1 MVYYRAIPMNHNTE
15 IIMKQHTLGWLN
27 GLVGVAIFSG
37 SLPATRVAVQELSP
51 LFVTSARACLAALL
65 GGLLLWLLKQHRPQ
79 AAHMPALLLVSVGVV
94 LGFPLL
100 TAWALQYASS
110 AHAIVFVG
118 LLPLCTALFAVWRG
132 GERPSWL
139 FWLFALLGAGS
150 VASYALINSDGA
162 PWYSDALMFAAIVV
176 CGMGY
181 AEGAKLSRELGGWQ
195 VISWAL
201 LLSVPVMLPLVL
213 WAWPAQIS
221 NIHAPAWWS
230 LAYVSLFSMLIGF
243 VFWYKGLAQG
253 GIAAVGQLQLLQP
266 FMGLALAAVLL
277 NEPVNVAMVLVTVVA
292 VMCVAGAKKFAV

>member
-1 MVYYRAIPMNHNTE
+1 MVYCKAIPMNHNTE

-118 LLPLCTALFAVWRG
+118 LLPLCTALFAVWCGAVVRG
-132 GERPSWL
+132 HRGCFGCLPYWARAAWLLTPSST
-139 FWLFALLGAGS
+139 AMARLGT
-150 VASYALINSDGA
+150 
-162 PWYSDALMFAAIVV
+162 
-176 CGMGY
+176 
-181 AEGAKLSRELGGWQ
+181 
-195 VISWAL
+195 
-201 LLSVPVMLPLVL
+201 
-213 WAWPAQIS
+213 
-221 NIHAPAWWS
+221 
-230 LAYVSLFSMLIGF
+230 
-243 VFWYKGLAQG
+243 
-253 GIAAVGQLQLLQP
+253 
-266 FMGLALAAVLL
+266 
-277 NEPVNVAMVLVTVVA
+277 AMR
-292 VMCVAGAKKFAV
+292 